1 MPHILCQRRF
11 MRSINHMI
19 ELFIMVSDFQDVAE
33 VRFFRADA
41 QYINTIRIQ
50 RNVLEQYALE
60 KINENESDA
69 LRIV

>member
-1 MPHILCQRRF
+1 
-11 MRSINHMI
+11 MI
-19 ELFIMVSDFQDVAE
+19 ELFIMVSDFKDVAE
-33 VRFFRADA
+33 VRFFWADA